1 MKNELRK
8 QRETLIFNLYQKEI
22 FDHIDQHFEP
32 SFESDENM
40 ALYTS
45 ILEHL
50 DEIDDVIESQL
61 YNYSLKRIS
70 YVDRAIIRYATYEM
84 MFTELPVEIILDE
97 AVEITKEY
105 TNMDDGKQHKFSNK
119 VLDNIKKILKG

>member
-1 MKNELRK
+1 MKNKLRK
-8 QRETLIFNLYQKEI
+8 QREILIFNLYQKEI
-22 FDHIDQHFEP
+22 FDHIDQKFDA
-32 SFESDENM
+32 SFEDE
-40 ALYTS
+40 ASQEIYQE
-45 ILEHL
+45 IIKHL

-61 YNYSLKRIS
+61 YNYSLNRIS

-84 MFTELPVEIILDE
+84 MFTDLPVEIILDE

-105 TNMDDGKQHKFSNK
+105 TNMDDEKQHKFSNK

>member
-1 MKNELRK
+1 MKNEFRK
-8 QRETLIFNLYQKEI
+8 QREHLIFNLYQKEI
-22 FDHIDQHFEP
+22 FDHINQTYDP
-32 SFESDENM
+32 SFENEENEK
-40 ALYTS
+40 LYLD

-61 YNYSLKRIS
+61 FNYSLKRLA

-84 MFTELPVEIILDE
+84 MFTELAPEIILDE
-97 AVEITKEY
+97 AIEITKEY

-119 VLDNIKKILKG
+119 VLDNIKKIVKG

>member
-22 FDHIDQHFEP
+22 FDHINQKYDA
-32 SFESDENM
+32 SFDDEESDKIYQE
-40 ALYTS
+40 
-45 ILEHL
+45 IIEHL

-61 YNYSLKRIS
+61 YNYSLNRIS

-105 TNMDDGKQHKFSNK
+105 TNMDDEKQHKFSNK

>member
-1 MKNELRK
+1 MKNEFRK
-8 QRETLIFNLYQKEI
+8 QRERLIFNLYQKEI
-22 FDHIDQHFEP
+22 FDHINQTYDP
-32 SFESDENM
+32 SFENEENEK
-40 ALYTS
+40 LYLD

-61 YNYSLKRIS
+61 FNYSLKRLA

-84 MFTELPVEIILDE
+84 MFTELAPEIILDE
-97 AVEITKEY
+97 AIEITKEY

-119 VLDNIKKILKG
+119 VLDNIKKIVKG